1 MPLEFEICHA
11 DRLVHAAAVG
21 ELSADD
27 IQAFLGSVIAAQA
40 MPYAKLFDIRR
51 VTGLANAGRLGEV
64 ADTVRL
70 YDKMKLGPIGALA
83 IVTGAIPQRVSY
95 AQAFLSASAAAER
108 PVRVFQET
116 EEARAWLTTLDAAR

>member
-11 DRLVHAAAVG
+11 DRLVQATAVG

-40 MPYAKLFDIRR
+40 MAYAKLFDIRQ

-95 AQAFLSASAAAER
+95 AQAFLLAAAAER